1 VLSERV
7 SAHAHTSRVTI
18 TSRFIV
24 PLPVSPMIDARACI
38 VQLDNTSR
46 SQHCDDDDDDD
57 DGDGD
62 GG

>member
-1 VLSERV
+1 VLPERV

-24 PLPVSPMIDARACI
+24 PLPVSPMIDARGCT

-57 DGDGD
+57 DDD
-62 GG
+62 GGG